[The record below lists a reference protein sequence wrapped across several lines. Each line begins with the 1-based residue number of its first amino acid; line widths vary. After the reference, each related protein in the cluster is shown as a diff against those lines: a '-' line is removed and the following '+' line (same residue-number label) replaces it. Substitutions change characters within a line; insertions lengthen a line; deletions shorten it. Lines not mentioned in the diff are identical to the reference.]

1 MDYVILL
8 WHSLSLSYSY
18 FVELSLHSLSCLLG
32 RCCIA
37 GLEAAIS
44 GPTKFGGDRHDIT
57 IAVYWD
63 FNQHHTKTNLYLINF
78 R

>member
-1 MDYVILL
+1 MPRKSD
-8 WHSLSLSYSY
+8 
-18 FVELSLHSLSCLLG
+18 FVEPFLHSLSCLLG
-32 RCCIA
+32 LCCIA
-37 GLEAAIS
+37 GLEVSIS

-63 FNQHHTKTNLYLINF
+63 FKQHHTKTNLYLISF